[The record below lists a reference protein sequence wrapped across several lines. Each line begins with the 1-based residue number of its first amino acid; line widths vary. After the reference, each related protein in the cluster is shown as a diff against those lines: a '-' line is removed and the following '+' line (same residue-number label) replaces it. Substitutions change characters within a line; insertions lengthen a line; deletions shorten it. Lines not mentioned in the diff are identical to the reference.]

1 MFTENKEIKQI
12 KGLKRIERFS
22 PEEFQFDVMELTHTV
37 YEHEEVFGQFC
48 TIQTYID
55 CPPEIVFKYMSN
67 IHSLS
72 EWTYSTREYKKVDGE
87 LYRGR
92 DLLDKNTPIYCSV
105 KSNREAMTV
114 DYHCAWDQGEKLWMI
129 YLNRIVDA
137 ETVLNKPGSVV
148 FWNNCRH
155 PFYDT
160 NPFPEKAPPG
170 RIWVGELWESFYAGH
185 KIEAEN
191 LKKILEYRHKNKL
204 SVESVISKKDTE

>member
-1 MFTENKEIKQI
+1 MFTENKEIQQI
-12 KGLKRIERFS
+12 KGLKRIERCS
-22 PEEFQFDVMELTHTV
+22 AEEFQFDVMELTHTV
-37 YEHEEVFGQFC
+37 YEHEEIFGQYC

-55 CPPEIVFKYMSN
+55 CPPETVFRYMSN
-67 IHSLS
+67 VHSLS
-72 EWTYSTREYKKVDGE
+72 EWTYSTREYKKVDEE
-87 LYRGR
+87 LYRGK
-92 DLLDKNTPIYCSV
+92 DLLDKNTHIYCSV

-137 ETVLNKPGSVV
+137 ETVFNKPGSVV
-148 FWNNCRH
+148 FWHNCRH
-155 PFYDT
+155 PFYDN
-160 NPFPEKAPPG
+160 NPYPEKAPAG

-204 SVESVISKKDTE
+204 SVDPFIPEKDAE